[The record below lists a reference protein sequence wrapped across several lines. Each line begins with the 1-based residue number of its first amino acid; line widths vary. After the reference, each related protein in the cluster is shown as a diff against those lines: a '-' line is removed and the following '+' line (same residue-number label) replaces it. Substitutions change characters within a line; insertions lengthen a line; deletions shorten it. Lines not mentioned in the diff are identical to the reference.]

1 MCPHNETCIKSRN
14 RMSMMNLEMASANLK
29 PTSLYNHET
38 SEPVQEVSYNMR
50 RFLSDR
56 QDEHLM
62 HEHTPSQDC
71 SRREVLQRV
80 MDKVDKLVVDGKE
93 INSQQKK

>member
-1 MCPHNETCIKSRN
+1 
-14 RMSMMNLEMASANLK
+14 
-29 PTSLYNHET
+29 
-38 SEPVQEVSYNMR
+38 MR

-71 SRREVLQRV
+71 SRREVLQQV
-80 MDKVDKLVVDGKE
+80 MDKVDKLGVDRKE